1 MPSSPLSD
9 FVSALR
15 KANRWSREDV
25 AERAKRAG
33 HDISQSYIAKIEQGD
48 PKTGRVPALT
58 LAKIDAL
65 AAGLAVG
72 RDDIIRALGGLSA
85 GLASSNHA
93 AAMVSAV
100 IKNNESTKTS
110 AFPARP
116 DVKQDITPASERDAE
131 GIPDDERLAALKVAL
146 EPVNVYGSASC
157 GEPHGM
163 PSDEPLEIL
172 FLPKEMLVGV
182 SFGIRVE
189 GDSMSGYGLNAG
201 ETVLIR
207 KTDGERIP
215 SGKPV
220 VLCVDGCYI
229 VKMLRRDDE
238 GEKLE
243 EFYAGKKPE
252 RVDLDTGAIYGVV
265 LRSVVTKVW

>member
-1 MPSSPLSD
+1 
-9 FVSALR
+9 
-15 KANRWSREDV
+15 
-25 AERAKRAG
+25 
-33 HDISQSYIAKIEQGD
+33 
-48 PKTGRVPALT
+48 
-58 LAKIDAL
+58 
-65 AAGLAVG
+65 
-72 RDDIIRALGGLSA
+72 
-85 GLASSNHA
+85 
-93 AAMVSAV
+93 
-100 IKNNESTKTS
+100 
-110 AFPARP
+110 
-116 DVKQDITPASERDAE
+116 
-131 GIPDDERLAALKVAL
+131 
-146 EPVNVYGSASC
+146 
-157 GEPHGM
+157 M